1 VTAMNFEGRAPQPE
15 DSANSLERR
24 LFERF
29 GARFPAK
36 FEHSANDFG
45 TDVFLRDASAK
56 GIKFLTKERLYLH
69 DIVSLEIELPDGHE
83 PMILNGRVIRIHPV
97 QNDLWEVGVEFHK
110 VHLMKVHR
118 MYKLVS
124 PE

>member
-1 VTAMNFEGRAPQPE
+1 MDLEGQTTGSFDAE
-15 DSANSLERR
+15 NKLERR

-45 TDVFLRDASAK
+45 TEIFLRDASAK
-56 GIKFLTKERLYLH
+56 GIRFVTKERLYLH
-69 DIVSLEIELPDGHE
+69 DSVSLEIELPDGHE
-83 PMILNGRVIRIHPV
+83 PMVLNGRVVWIHPA